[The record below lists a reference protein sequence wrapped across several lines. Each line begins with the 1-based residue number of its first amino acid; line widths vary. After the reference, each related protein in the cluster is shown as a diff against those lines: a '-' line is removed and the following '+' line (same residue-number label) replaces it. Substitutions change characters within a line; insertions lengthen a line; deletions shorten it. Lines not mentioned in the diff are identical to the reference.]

1 MKRENSWGNFDFL
14 LKSDLLKAIEG
25 RRLTVVWINTDIMW
39 INFLEKFYP
48 LLFVFF
54 FRTKYDLNCLISQA
68 KLKNFPY
75 LLLY

>member
-54 FRTKYDLNCLISQA
+54 FVPNMI
-68 KLKNFPY
+68 
-75 LLLY
+75 